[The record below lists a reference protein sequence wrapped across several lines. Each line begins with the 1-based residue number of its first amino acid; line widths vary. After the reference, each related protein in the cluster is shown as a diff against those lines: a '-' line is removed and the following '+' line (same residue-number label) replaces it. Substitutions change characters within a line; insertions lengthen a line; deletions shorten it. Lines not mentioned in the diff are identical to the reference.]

1 MDDFGLFLQYE
12 KEVAESRLKT
22 IDRFQKGLQE
32 KQVKR
37 TSMVDVVEQ
46 VLRKAGRPLHISEI
60 IEIADRDFGTHLDR
74 DSVVSFVIKRMNA
87 GRTFIRTAPNT
98 FALRE

>member
-1 MDDFGLFLQYE
+1 MDDFGLFLQYQ
-12 KEVAESRLKT
+12 KEVAESKLKT

-32 KQVKR
+32 QPIKR

-46 VLRKAGRPLHISEI
+46 VLIKVRRPLHISEI

>member
-1 MDDFGLFLQYE
+1 MDDFGMFLQYE
-12 KEVAESRLKT
+12 KEIAELRLKT

-32 KQVKR
+32 KPVKR
-37 TSMVDVVEQ
+37 TSIVDVVEQ
-46 VLRKAGRPLHISEI
+46 VLIKAGRPLHISEI
-60 IEIADRDFGTHLDR
+60 IEIAERDFGAHLDR

-98 FALRE
+98 FALRA

>member
-1 MDDFGLFLQYE
+1 MDDFGLFLKYE

-22 IDRFQKGLQE
+22 IDRLQKGLQE
-32 KQVKR
+32 KPIKR

-46 VLRKAGRPLHISEI
+46 VLIKVGRPLHISEI
-60 IEIADRDFGTHLDR
+60 IEIADRDFSIHLDR

-87 GRTFIRTAPNT
+87 GKTFIRTAPNT